1 MGATGNDTALRAE
14 LRRLEQQGEIVNL
27 GTYQATQ
34 WHVCEAQA
42 VGAAVPPAVDVDE
55 LLERRK
61 REYARKHER
70 AETSALVPI
79 KVRADGPFG
88 IVHFGDPHV
97 DDDGTDIDALEEH
110 TRIVRE
116 TPGLFA
122 GNVGDTTNN
131 WVGRLAR
138 LYGEQ
143 STSAAEAW
151 ALAEW
156 FVGRCQWLYMVS
168 GNHDHWSGAGDPL
181 EWISRGKR
189 ISGYETNVRL
199 ELRASNGRSVRVN
212 VRHDFAGNSQ
222 WNPVHGAAKAFQLGT
237 RDHVMVCGHKHVS
250 GYMPI
255 KDPAS
260 GIVGHCIQVGS
271 YKRLD
276 RYAQERG
283 FRDQMISPC
292 AVTVIDPAASE
303 AELVH
308 VFWEPAAAADYLTW
322 LRSRRAK

>member
-1 MGATGNDTALRAE
+1 M
-14 LRRLEQQGEIVNL
+14 

-34 WHVCEAQA
+34 WHVCEATSEA
-42 VGAAVPPAVDVDE
+42 PVVPPVVDVSE
-55 LLERRK
+55 LLARRK
-61 REYARKHER
+61 REYESKAQRH
-70 AETSALVPI
+70 AASALVPI
-79 KVRADGPFG
+79 RVRVDGPFG

-97 DDDGTDIDALEEH
+97 DDDGTDVAMLEEH

-116 TPGLFA
+116 TPALFA

-143 STSAAEAW
+143 STSATEAW

-156 FVGRCQWLYMVS
+156 FVSRCQWLYMVS

-181 EWISRGKR
+181 QWIAQGRSV
-189 ISGYETNVRL
+189 SGYATNVRL
-199 ELRASNGRSVRVN
+199 ELLAANGRSVRVN
-212 VRHDFAGNSQ
+212 VRHDFAGTSQ
-222 WNPVHGAAKAFQLGT
+222 WNPVHGAAKAFQVGT

-255 KDPAS
+255 KDPSS
-260 GIVGHCIQVGS
+260 GIIGHCIQVAS

-292 AVTVIDPAASE
+292 AVTVIDPDASE

-322 LRSRRAK
+322 LRQRQRK